1 MKKTQKRKQDLEN
14 RILNGDYPFCT
25 LHKEYIDLTT
35 FYVHHCYSGNHHKKH
50 CKYLRLRE

>member
-1 MKKTQKRKQDLEN
+1 MNKNQRRKQNSEN

-35 FYVHHCYSGNHHKKH
+35 LYIHRCWEGNKGRKY